1 MTIDDI
7 NMKRKKFEQ
16 YGDHKARLFPELHP
30 YNEGRVAKTIT
41 KTVTFQVTD
50 ACNLACTYCYQINK
64 GKRRMSFET
73 AKQCIDM
80 LLASN
85 ETNDYINPVS
95 SPFLI
100 LDFIGGEPLLEI
112 ELIDQI
118 MDYFIL

>member
-1 MTIDDI
+1 
-7 NMKRKKFEQ
+7 MKRKHFEQ

-30 YNEGRVAKTIT
+30 YNEDGKTKTIS

-73 AKQCIDM
+73 AKQFIDM
-80 LLASN
+80 LLNST
-85 ETNDYINPVS
+85 EKDEYINPIS

-100 LDFIGGEPLLEI
+100 LDFI
-112 ELIDQI
+112 
-118 MDYFIL
+118 